1 MKLEGWVG
9 RPYLGEHYCRIFAA
23 QLLAA
28 NGIQYPEHA
37 QRPEDA
43 EGWQRVEHGEPCD
56 VVVFNR
62 AGRPAHVGV
71 CIGRGRFIHVE
82 RGGRS
87 RIESLTCLEWG
98 GRIEGIY
105 RCTGAPA

>member
-1 MKLEGWVG
+1 MNLEGWVG
-9 RPYLGEHYCRIFAA
+9 REYVGDYYCRVLAA
-23 QLLAA
+23 ELLAA
-28 NGIQYPEHA
+28 HGITMPTVDLPHEA
-37 QRPEDA
+37 D
-43 EGWQRVEHGEPCD
+43 GWARVDRAEPCD

-87 RIESLTCLEWG
+87 CIESLTCLEWG
-98 GRIEGIY
+98 SRIEGIY
-105 RCTGAPA
+105 RCTGAAA